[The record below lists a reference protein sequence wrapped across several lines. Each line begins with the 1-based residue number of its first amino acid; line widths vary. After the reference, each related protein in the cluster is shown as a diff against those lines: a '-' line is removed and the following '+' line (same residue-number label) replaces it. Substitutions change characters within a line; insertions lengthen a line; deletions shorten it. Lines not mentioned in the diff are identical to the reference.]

1 MGGATVVHPFDD
13 AAVICGQGTI
23 GLELRDQVVEK
34 LDAILVPVSGG
45 GMLGG
50 IAAACAGSGT
60 RVVAV
65 EPAGKRLGEALA
77 SGTRVVVS
85 DAELKASPTLAT
97 VADAMP
103 TRLLGPENAWPLVYG
118 LVEDVLTVDDAMIE
132 AAMRVTATELKQA
145 VEPAGAVALAG
156 ALSPAFAALR
166 DRRGFKNVG
175 LVVCGGNVDL
185 ATLGRV
191 LAG

>member
-85 DAELKASPTLAT
+85 DAELEASPTLAT

-118 LVEDVLTVDDAMIE
+118 LVEDVARPRRASARRTADA
-132 AAMRVTATELKQA
+132 TL
-145 VEPAGAVALAG
+145 
-156 ALSPAFAALR
+156 F
-166 DRRGFKNVG
+166 DRRR
-175 LVVCGGNVDL
+175 C
-185 ATLGRV
+185 
-191 LAG
+191 